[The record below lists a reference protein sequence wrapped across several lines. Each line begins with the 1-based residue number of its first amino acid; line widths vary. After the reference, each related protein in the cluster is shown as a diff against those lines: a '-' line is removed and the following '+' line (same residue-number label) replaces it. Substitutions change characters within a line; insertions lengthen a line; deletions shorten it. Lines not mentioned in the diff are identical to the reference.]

1 MIPKELLHL
10 AADLSSDYLNALDS
24 RSVFPTADAV
34 AELPKLGGPLP
45 ESPSDP
51 ADVLNLLH
59 DVGSP
64 ATVAMA
70 GRRYFGF
77 VIGGSLPAALVSN
90 WLATAWDQNPGL
102 YVASPTVSVIEEIAR
117 DWLLDILGLPATA
130 DMGFVTG
137 ATMANFT
144 CLAAARH
151 ALLSRAGWDVEANG
165 LFDAPRIS
173 FVTGQEV
180 HASVLKALSLL
191 GLGRERIVRVPVDD
205 QGRIDPAQLPML
217 DTMTILCIQAGNVN
231 TGAFD
236 PAPELCRV
244 AHEAGAWVHVDGA
257 FGMWLSSV
265 PSRRHHTAGFAEA
278 DSWSL
283 DAHKWLNVPYDS
295 GIAVVRDPLHLRAA
309 MSTSASYLIESEHR
323 DPYQYTPEMSRRAR
337 VVDIWA
343 ALRSLGRTGVA
354 ELVDRNCRQAER
366 FAVGLRRA
374 GFEVLND
381 VVANQVLVSF
391 GDAETTL
398 AMIAAIQRE
407 GTSWAGQTVYQG
419 RTALRISVSNWAT
432 TDDDIDRSL
441 EAILRV
447 ADRAG

>member
-1 MIPKELLHL
+1 MIPKDLLHL
-10 AADLSSDYLNALDS
+10 AAELSSDYLDSLDS
-24 RSVFPTADAV
+24 RSVYPTDEAIA
-34 AELPKLGGPLP
+34 ALPKLGGPIP

-51 ADVLNLLH
+51 AEVLRLLH
-59 DVGSP
+59 EVGSP

-77 VIGGSLPAALVSN
+77 VIGGSVPAALVSS

-151 ALLSRAGWDVEANG
+151 ALLDRAGWDVEAHG
-165 LFDAPRIS
+165 LFSAPPIR

-180 HASVLKALSLL
+180 HASVLKSLSML
-191 GLGRERIVRVPVDD
+191 GLGRERILRVPVDD

-217 DTMTILCIQAGNVN
+217 DAMTILCIQAGNVN

-236 PAPELCRV
+236 PALELCQA
-244 AHEAGAWVHVDGA
+244 AHDAGAWVHVDGA
-257 FGMWLSSV
+257 FGMWLSAV
-265 PSRRHHTAGFAEA
+265 PSRSHHTAGFADA

-295 GIAVVRDPLHLRAA
+295 GIAIVRDPKHLRAA
-309 MSTSASYLIESEHR
+309 MSNSASYLIESDHR
-323 DPYQYTPEMSRRAR
+323 DPYKYTPEMSRRAR
-337 VVDIWA
+337 AVDIWA
-343 ALRSLGRTGVA
+343 ALRSLGRSGVA
-354 ELVDRNCRQAER
+354 DLVDRNCRQAER
-366 FAVGLRRA
+366 FADGLRRA

-381 VVANQVLVSF
+381 VVANQVLVTF

-398 AMIAAIQRE
+398 ATIAAIQRE
-407 GTSWAGQTVYQG
+407 GTLWAGQTVYRG
-419 RTALRISVSNWAT
+419 RTALRISVSSWAT

-441 EAILRV
+441 EAIIRV